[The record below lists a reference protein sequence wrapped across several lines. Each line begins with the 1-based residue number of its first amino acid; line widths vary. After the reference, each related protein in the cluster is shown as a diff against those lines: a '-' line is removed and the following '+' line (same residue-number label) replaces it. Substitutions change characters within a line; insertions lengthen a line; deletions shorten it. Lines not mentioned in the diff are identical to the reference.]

1 MYTESLEMMFKE
13 NGIVVPLAVQSIRKL
28 LKIQDDNN
36 IILSDIEY
44 EHRSHHF
51 TRKKHLTSAL
61 RPHSSDV
68 QRGVNKILD
77 CSMTHMHYINSLLL

>member
-1 MYTESLEMMFKE
+1 MMFKE
-13 NGIVVPLAVQSIRKL
+13 NGIVVPLLAVQSSIRKL

-51 TRKKHLTSAL
+51 RKKKHLSAL
-61 RPHSSDV
+61 RPHSSDI